1 VVERKVIGQ
10 NAYNTLKTVER
21 QGGTVTKE
29 SFAASLIAP
38 YTAANK
44 LAGACRT
51 GYLVRIRDEFQ
62 LTDKGARA
70 IRVYE
75 QYGREN
81 GS

>member
-1 VVERKVIGQ
+1 VIGQ

-21 QGGTVTKE
+21 QGGVVTKA
-29 SFAASLIAP
+29 SFSASLIAP
-38 YTAANK
+38 YTASNK

-51 GYLVRIRDEFQ
+51 GYLVKVGDEFQ

-75 QYGREN
+75 QYGRQN

>member
-1 VVERKVIGQ
+1 MIGR
-10 NAYNTLKTVER
+10 NAYNTLKSVER
-21 QGGTVTKE
+21 QGGVVTKE
-29 SFAASLIAP
+29 SFSASLIAP
-38 YTAANK
+38 HTAANK
-44 LAGACRT
+44 LAGGCRT
-51 GYLVRIRDEFQ
+51 GYLVKVGDEFR

>member
-1 VVERKVIGQ
+1 MIQQ
-10 NAYNTLKTVER
+10 NTYNTLKTVER
-21 QGGTVTKE
+21 QGGVVTRA
-29 SFAASLIAP
+29 SFAAALISP

-44 LAGACRT
+44 LAGSCRT
-51 GYLVRIRDEFQ
+51 GYLVKIGDEFR
-62 LTDKGARA
+62 LTDRGARA